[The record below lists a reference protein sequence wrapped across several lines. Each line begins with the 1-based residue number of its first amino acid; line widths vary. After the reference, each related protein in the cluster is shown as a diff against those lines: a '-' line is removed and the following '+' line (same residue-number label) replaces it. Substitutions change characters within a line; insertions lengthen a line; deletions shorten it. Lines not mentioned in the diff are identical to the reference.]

1 MWAIHAAVRLCCGSS
16 TLQPKV
22 ACNLAAPNGVF
33 SWRRGAVKLLGGVA
47 ALTSTHVRTS
57 GRVHFW
63 LHPMGCSAG
72 GEVLSGSVL
81 EWRRQPPMHKHTCKK
96 KVVGDPR
103 FFLLRTRTQTPCGG
117 HLGFRSLSRELSGSV
132 LEWRRQPPMHKHTC
146 KKKVVG
152 DPRFFLLRTRTQTPC
167 GGHLGFRSLNP
178 KP

>member
-1 MWAIHAAVRLCCGSS
+1 MQACVVAACYKISAAMWAIHAAVRLCCGSS

-96 KVVGDPR
+96 KSWAIHA
-103 FFLLRTRTQTPCGG
+103 FFFCYA
-117 HLGFRSLSRELSGSV
+117 REH
-132 LEWRRQPPMHKHTC
+132 RPPAGVT
-146 KKKVVG
+146 
-152 DPRFFLLRTRTQTPC
+152 
-167 GGHLGFRSLNP
+167 
-178 KP
+178 